1 MAVGVDVGVVV
12 ARVLR
17 MVDDVNAPREGRKEL
32 LHFLLVVAVRDE
44 EGGELLDLL
53 VCLSGCQPGQ
63 LDDPRSVKLGDALAG
78 CAAHGQEA
86 VVTVVEGDA
95 QSLVEGEALLLHLRV
110 KALNLHGAAHQ
121 AQRAPGGVE
130 RAVAEILLELQ
141 AMPLGDR
148 LQLALK
154 EKHLPVRVDLFL
166 ASAATDVSEGF
177 GEIGDVVDEP
187 EAVDHRIENA
197 LQPEVERA
205 RGARILHGRPLVRG
219 DHLSV
224 RRGIHPDDG
233 SPQLGEHA
241 EFAHAPPDQLQLLA
255 ILAVERVLHGGM
267 IEEERLELRIEKHG
281 RGDSLVDGAEEW
293 ERGGERPVALQQLH
307 RYVAEFVEAI
317 AE

>member
-1 MAVGVDVGVVV
+1 
-12 ARVLR
+12 
-17 MVDDVNAPREGRKEL
+17 
-32 LHFLLVVAVRDE
+32 
-44 EGGELLDLL
+44 
-53 VCLSGCQPGQ
+53 
-63 LDDPRSVKLGDALAG
+63 
-78 CAAHGQEA
+78 
-86 VVTVVEGDA
+86 
-95 QSLVEGEALLLHLRV
+95 
-110 KALNLHGAAHQ
+110 
-121 AQRAPGGVE
+121 
-130 RAVAEILLELQ
+130 
-141 AMPLGDR
+141 MPLGDR

-219 DHLSV
+219 DNLSV

-241 EFAHAPPDQLQLLA
+241 EFAHAPADQLQLLA

-267 IEEERLELRIEKHG
+267 IEEERLELWIEKHG

-293 ERGGERPVALQQLH
+293 ERGGERPVALQKLH
-307 RYVAEFVEAI
+307 RYVSEFVEAI